1 MTILPEEETPM
12 QTAHSLDIRHDP
24 QSRKYYAIVDG
35 QEAVLQYS
43 EAGPQTLN
51 YWRTFVPVPLRGK
64 GIADEIVRHALEDAL
79 EKGLKIVPSC
89 WFVDVYIQRHTRFQ
103 GLVASR

>member
-1 MTILPEEETPM
+1 M

-24 QSRKYYAIVDG
+24 QARKYYAIVDG

-43 EAGPQTLN
+43 EAGPGTLN

-89 WFVDVYIQRHTRFQ
+89 WFVDVYIQRHARFQ
-103 GLVASR
+103 GMVVTR